1 STGRFRRMH
10 GQSPRILKRHR
21 KRCLGS
27 VTGPAHPVTQSATPT
42 RGLPRPAAD
51 RLHAVAQARPLR
63 AGLSARAYAA
73 GVALCTA
80 GVAAFVLV
88 QLHAW
93 PPHEDETLALFTS
106 ALSYLAVERA
116 LERGGRRWAWWGLA
130 VLATVAT
137 HPYGALV
144 LASQGLYVLLRRV
157 RVRQAVVAFGAVLVA
172 GIPFWWTD
180 VVLAG

>member
-1 STGRFRRMH
+1 MH

-27 VTGPAHPVTQSATPT
+27 VTGPADPVTQSATPT

-63 AGLSARAYAA
+63 AGRSARGYTA

-88 QLHAW
+88 PLHSW
-93 PPHEDETLALFTS
+93 SPHDDATLAVS
-106 ALSYLAVERA
+106 S
-116 LERGGRRWAWWGLA
+116 GR
-130 VLATVAT
+130 
-137 HPYGALV
+137 P
-144 LASQGLYVLLRRV
+144 S
-157 RVRQAVVAFGAVLVA
+157 F
-172 GIPFWWTD
+172 
-180 VVLAG
+180 

>member
-1 STGRFRRMH
+1 MH

-27 VTGPAHPVTQSATPT
+27 VTGPAHPATQSATPT
-42 RGLPRPAAD
+42 PRLPRAAA
-51 RLHAVAQARPLR
+51 LASGSWILLFH
-63 AGLSARAYAA
+63 
-73 GVALCTA
+73 GVYGRMYSL
-80 GVAAFVLV
+80 F
-88 QLHAW
+88 
-93 PPHEDETLALFTS
+93 LFTS

-180 VVLAG
+180 VVLA